1 VKILI
6 NHVEKFIQRAT
17 LLGPS
22 KKVVVAVSAGS
33 DSMALLFVM
42 KEILNKK
49 GINNLR
55 AFHINHGTRSE
66 NKAEQELVEQVCSQG
81 EIPLVTFKLALNP
94 KEANFEFI
102 ARSKRYELFS
112 QNLQKDEVLFTA
124 HHLDDSFEWS
134 LLRQLKS
141 GNQKAYLGIPVKNG
155 PVRRPF
161 LCLTKTQIKRFVTLN
176 KISFMD
182 DPSNKQLRFERNYL
196 RERAIPSL
204 TKRFPNYLKH
214 YAFRS
219 NELALSMNLSVFGTS
234 KDFKIK
240 KDKFNGFML
249 TSAKGND
256 FTGAEESIRKI
267 IYKLSNK
274 KRGVLSTQIEKLILA
289 AKANKKGPLIF
300 SGGVH
305 CFIGQNQLYFISR
318 LNLNSFQ
325 EMDKGFMARLKNKEF
340 SYHPKKFLDLKNSQE
355 NFLDMVIAEKMP
367 GNFPSIKN
375 PHPLLPRASD
385 FAIKSGLWI
394 NTLSKLL
401 FHFERSSEIEKKT
414 NFDLFIWQSREA

>member
-1 VKILI
+1 MKIFI
-6 NHVEKFIQRAT
+6 NHVEKFIQRAS

-42 KEILNKK
+42 KEILKNG
-49 GINNLR
+49 GIKSLR
-55 AFHINHGTRSE
+55 AFHVNHGTRTE
-66 NKAEQELVEQVCSQG
+66 NKAEQELVEKECSQG
-81 EIPLVTFKLALNP
+81 KIPLITFKLALNP

-102 ARSKRYELFS
+102 ARSKRYKLFLE
-112 QNLQKDEVLFTA
+112 NLQKDEVLFTA

-161 LCLTKTQIKRFVTLN
+161 LCLTKSQIKRFVTIN
-176 KISFMD
+176 KISFME
-182 DPSNKQLRFERNYL
+182 DPSNKQLRFERNFL
-196 RERAIPSL
+196 REKAIPTLSG
-204 TKRFPNYLKH
+204 RFPNYLKH

-219 NELALSMNLSVFGTS
+219 NELALNMNLSVFGTS
-234 KDFKIK
+234 KGFKIK
-240 KDKFNGFML
+240 KDKFNGFL
-249 TSAKGND
+249 LISPNGND

-267 IYKLSNK
+267 IYKLSHK
-274 KRGVLSTQIEKLILA
+274 KRGVLSSQIEKLILA
-289 AKANKKGPLIF
+289 AKANKRGPLIF

-305 CFIGQNQLYFISR
+305 CFIAQNQLYFISR
-318 LNLNSFQ
+318 LHLNSYQ
-325 EMDKGFMARLKNKEF
+325 EVDKILMARLKNKEF
-340 SYHPKKFLDLKNSQE
+340 SFSPKNLEDLKKSNA
-355 NFLDMVIAEKMP
+355 NFLNLVIAEKMP

-375 PHPLLPRASD
+375 PHPLLPKASD

-401 FHFERSSEIEKKT
+401 FHFERCSEIEKKT
-414 NFDLFIWQSREA
+414 NFDLFILQSREE